1 MKKGKSKPIRAVEP
15 SVPSRSN
22 DGSNN
27 ANVLASIERKKKTP
41 PPIDQAFSAP
51 AVSSAERTSGATEP
65 PMPRRT
71 NDDYDHTVSSVD
83 KISKKEAKHLGN
95 NHNAVIDKA
104 SKKKKT
110 VPSSATEDSN
120 EGELLQAKQRLA
132 NRRQAPPHPV
142 AASSDPSSA
151 LLESTHDAKRHLG
164 LETTT
169 TTEPN
174 VQPGAVRINGPQ
186 DLDSG
191 LITISDHENE
201 QRRQGDGEFPILEAT
216 LVQENGEENNDR
228 NIIPKMAIAD
238 VKVEEEESDDGVASC
253 CSQGR
258 LTLAFV
264 GVLALGATIAGVAI
278 ALSGGGD
285 DGGGS
290 GIAPP
295 SMTAVPSVSLSP
307 SASPSVSLRPS
318 AQPSVSFSPTDGPVV
333 FADRS
338 ELLLAVDSYLLDND
352 PDTVVAMTYGHP
364 IGSWD
369 VSAITDFS
377 SVFDDTRNPLAKSFN
392 EGLNDVRS
400 FRRVYFARSNL

>member
-1 MKKGKSKPIRAVEP
+1 MKKDKSKPIRAVEP
-15 SVPSRSN
+15 SAPSRTN

-65 PMPRRT
+65 PMLRRT
-71 NDDYDHTVSSVD
+71 NDDDDHTVSSVD

-120 EGELLQAKQRLA
+120 EGELLQPKQRLA
-132 NRRQAPPHPV
+132 NRRQAPPQPV

-151 LLESTHDAKRHLG
+151 LLESTHDAKRDRGLG

-169 TTEPN
+169 TEPN
-174 VQPGAVRINGPQ
+174 ARPGAVRINGPQ

-191 LITISDHENE
+191 SFTSSDHENE
-201 QRRQGDGEFPILEAT
+201 QRRQGDGEFPVLEAT

-228 NIIPKMAIAD
+228 NIILKMAIAE
-238 VKVEEEESDDGVASC
+238 VKVEEEESDDDVASC

-264 GVLALGATIAGVAI
+264 GALALGATIAGVAI

-295 SMTAVPSVSLSP
+295 SVTAAPSVSLSP
-307 SASPSVSLRPS
+307 SASPSVS
-318 AQPSVSFSPTDGPVV
+318 QPSVSFSPTDGPAV

-352 PDTVVAMTYGHP
+352 P
-364 IGSWD
+364 
-369 VSAITDFS
+369 
-377 SVFDDTRNPLAKSFN
+377 TRLLP
-392 EGLNDVRS
+392 
-400 FRRVYFARSNL
+400 